1 MTRVFR
7 VIIICMLA
15 NWTSTG
21 YAGGSSS
28 NVSSGCATVEFMAK
42 MVALNI
48 MFPHFRDSYSALQ
61 DMRLALE
68 ELNFLV
74 CQPVILT
81 ANTRYDSRYSNHT
94 LISTDLYDDAWYFP
108 NGQLFMLA
116 VGEDV
121 SVYYPNGVEMSYHWT
136 HEGDALIWP
145 NGSLATGHFWLFNEP
160 WYYPDGNVITY
171 ESGFQGEDGST
182 PYSDWMVDQVRK

>member
-1 MTRVFR
+1 MSFSKDSPEFDYSPIRQLNNNGAIRQMLKELNMTRVFR

-121 SVYYPNGVEMSYHWT
+121 SVY
-136 HEGDALIWP
+136 
-145 NGSLATGHFWLFNEP
+145 
-160 WYYPDGNVITY
+160 
-171 ESGFQGEDGST
+171 
-182 PYSDWMVDQVRK
+182 